1 MAKPSI
7 FSRDYE
13 RKMRR
18 RKRNI
23 TIVSLLVIILAIVIV
38 VKFKVSNTD
47 FSDLR
52 TKIQAWVDSGK
63 PKEDDSLND
72 TKTNEEKEEEKAVVE
87 TPKDLSYD
95 FTTANGSIVKAK
107 YHEINGTK
115 VFEGIEAP
123 QGITYS
129 ISPSMTTVVI
139 SDQNQNVLLGNID
152 GTTKDLTKY
161 TYTDKR
167 GNNYNKDEIL
177 AKYPDNIW
185 CNSIKF
191 IDDNTLIY
199 FSNLPYIGS
208 GVQDKYFWM
217 LNTVTMQE
225 QMLTGLIGTNVSIGN
240 LDLINGIE
248 VSVNGYNY
256 YIKADG
262 SCVQKEDLGSNN
274 VVQQQDGQQVQGQQN
289 KNN

>member
-13 RKMRR
+13 RKMKR

-23 TIVSLLVIILAIVIV
+23 TIVAILAIIIFVALFI
-38 VKFKVSNTD
+38 KFEVANAD
-47 FSDLR
+47 FSNLR
-52 TKIQAWVDSGK
+52 SSIQAWVDSGK
-63 PKEDDSLND
+63 PEEEPKED
-72 TKTNEEKEEEKAVVE
+72 TNKEEEVPEPVE
-87 TPKDLSYD
+87 EKPKELSYD
-95 FTTANGSIVKAK
+95 FTTPNGSIIKAK
-107 YHEINGTK
+107 YQESNGVK
-115 VFEGIEAP
+115 NFQGIEVPA
-123 QGITYS
+123 GVTYS
-129 ISPSMTTVVI
+129 LSPSMTKVVI
-139 SDQNQNVLLGNID
+139 IDQNQNVILGNID
-152 GTTKDLTKY
+152 GTTKDLSKY

-167 GNNYNKDEIL
+167 GNVYNKDEIL
-177 AKYPDNIW
+177 AKYPENIW

-199 FSNLPYIGS
+199 FSNLPYVGA

-217 LNTVTMQE
+217 MNTETMQE

-240 LDLINGIE
+240 LDSVNGIE

-262 SCVQKEDLGSNN
+262 SCVQKDDIGANSQYNTGLNGQYSQETNEDNY
-274 VVQQQDGQQVQGQQN
+274 
-289 KNN
+289 